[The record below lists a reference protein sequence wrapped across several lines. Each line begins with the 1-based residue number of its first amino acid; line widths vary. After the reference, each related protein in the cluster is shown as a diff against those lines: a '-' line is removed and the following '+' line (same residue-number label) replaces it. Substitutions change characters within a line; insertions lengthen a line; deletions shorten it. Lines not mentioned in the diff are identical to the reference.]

1 MVRSGGASRC
11 SGGGRSIVFL
21 VQGSQEVANVCS
33 LSATS
38 LRWSRAFLITA
49 ALFIPRA
56 DPLSLGL
63 VVMQVVE
70 LVQGVPD
77 YCSVVMNDTVHLKGR
92 PAQP

>member
-1 MVRSGGASRC
+1 MWVPHSLTGQHFVVRR
-11 SGGGRSIVFL
+11 RW
-21 VQGSQEVANVCS
+21 QEVADVCS

-63 VVMQVVE
+63 VVM
-70 LVQGVPD
+70 
-77 YCSVVMNDTVHLKGR
+77 NDTVHLQGR